1 MTTLYIEPF
10 SGLSGDMLLSAL
22 CGLTDAYEEITSLP
36 EKLHLTDGKVEVREV
51 NKNGIVC
58 KHVKIIDLSD
68 DQAHSG
74 HHHHSHDHDH
84 HHHHSHDHDH
94 GHHHHHEGHRHLKDI
109 LKIIQNGHISEGAKQ
124 IARDIFTII
133 GRSEAKIHNI
143 PLEKIHFH
151 EVSGVDSILDIVGCA
166 VLLDR
171 LQVRKTFSDPVCTGY
186 GMVKTQHGL
195 LPVPAPATA
204 DILRGL
210 PTYKG
215 NEAGEKVTPTGAAIL
230 RYLNPDFQPSVLQ
243 TEKIAY
249 GPGEKDFQNPN
260 VVRVSV
266 VRSVEPSKR
275 QNQMYVIETNI
286 DDTSSEYLGADFQA
300 DLLSSGATDFFFTPV
315 QMKKGRPGLQLS
327 VLTQLGQL
335 KQTSA
340 FILENTSTIGLRYYP
355 VSREILDRRAYEVE
369 TPYGKIRV
377 KEVTKPSGRKSRK
390 IEYDSLRSLS
400 TTHNMPVPQLEEKLY
415 AFLDKKI

>member
-58 KHVKIIDLSD
+58 KHVKIIDLSE
-68 DQAHSG
+68 DQAHD
-74 HHHHSHDHDH
+74 HHH

-94 GHHHHHEGHRHLKDI
+94 DHHHHHAHRHLKDI
-109 LKIIQNGHISEGAKQ
+109 LNIIQKGHISEGAKQ

-171 LQVRKTFSDPVCTGY
+171 LQVQKTFSDPVCTGY
-186 GMVKTQHGL
+186 GMVKTQHGM

-215 NEAGEKVTPTGAAIL
+215 NEAGEKATPTGAAIL

-260 VVRVSV
+260 VVRVSL
-266 VRSVEPSKR
+266 VRPVEKSKR

-286 DDTSSEYLGADFQA
+286 DDTSSEHLGADFQA
-300 DLLSSGATDFFFTPV
+300 DLLQSGATDFFFTPV

-327 VLTQLGQL
+327 VLTQWGQL
-335 KQTSA
+335 KQTSE

-355 VSREILDRRAYEVE
+355 VSRDILDRQAYEVE
-369 TPYGKIRV
+369 TPYGNIQV

-390 IEYDSLRSLS
+390 IEYESLRKLS
-400 TTHNMPVPQLEEKLY
+400 TQNDIPVPQLEQELY
-415 AFLDKKI
+415 AILNKMT